1 MCVRT
6 RERER
11 ERWHTRQFHSASADC
26 ETSDKIN
33 SDASRWRPDTFLFF
47 VPSRCVWVIWFILP
61 FCAKRW
67 TISVR
72 VSWLA
77 LSSHNQCIITA
88 WSASFCLVN
97 KSVWWVCSHLVASLL
112 LVSIHFTLLLPKI
125 FIFPL
130 FQTSYDKCK
139 LVFCTGMIVFPSMV
153 RSVTSCSLMCFT
165 SLRLLCQPPVAGE
178 QVSILSRVPPTR
190 PHTKHQAPSTKQKTD
205 ITPAHRALASPCV
218 ALLRRTGS
226 HTLNFH
232 DGPEAQASMVMTAV
246 LFKSR
251 SLAVMTPG
259 TAELELSQLWS
270 SIKSDVY

>member
-1 MCVRT
+1 MSNQKNVRKINSAQICSELLIALITFSKGVTVAHTWKLPPTCFSFGIKMLLTLEHCQDACVCA

-67 TISVR
+67 TISVG

-190 PHTKHQAPSTKQKTD
+190 PHTKHQAPS
-205 ITPAHRALASPCV
+205 
-218 ALLRRTGS
+218 RRLT
-226 HTLNFH
+226 
-232 DGPEAQASMVMTAV
+232 
-246 LFKSR
+246 
-251 SLAVMTPG
+251 
-259 TAELELSQLWS
+259 
-270 SIKSDVY
+270 